1 MDYSCRVKREDALDL
16 TVLVEMASI
25 SAGYP
30 FRGRIDQLPGGD
42 VAVIQMRNA
51 DPGTGIDWADLSR
64 VELPRASEKAFLRP
78 GDIILSTRGGRNFA
92 YCIDANRGH
101 AVCSPHFFVIRLTRG
116 SVLPEFLAWQINQK
130 PAQNHFAAG
139 ATGTH
144 ILNLRRAVVE
154 ELRVAVPSIAQQHR
168 IVELDE
174 AARTERSVLKRLVEN
189 RTNEMSAIARELL
202 APVPANPHRRAQ

>member
-1 MDYSCRVKREDALDL
+1 MKREDALDL

-30 FRGRIDQLPGGD
+30 FRGKIDQLPKGD

-51 DPGTGIDWADLSR
+51 DPGKGIDWADLSR
-64 VELPRASEKAFLRP
+64 VELPRALKKAFLRP

-101 AVCSPHFFVIRLTRG
+101 VVCSPHFFIIRLTWG

-130 PAQNHFAAG
+130 PAQHYFAAG
-139 ATGTH
+139 ATGTY
-144 ILNLRRAVVE
+144 ILNLKRAVVE
-154 ELRVAVPSIAQQHR
+154 GLRVAVPSIARQHR
-168 IVELDE
+168 IVELDK
-174 AARTERSVLKRLVEN
+174 AARTERSVLNRLVEN
-189 RTNEMSAIARELL
+189 RTNEMSAIAKKLL
-202 APVPANPHRRAQ
+202 APVSANPPRRTQ